1 MAKGTVTTNTPT
13 AFQDVTQDGV
23 HVAANG
29 VFDGASFAV
38 EQELGD
44 ELVSNPQPILD
55 EGVAIVITADID
67 FLLNVT
73 KGDRIRLNPTGGGG
87 SLDVDFNL
95 AGASIA
101 R

>member
-1 MAKGTVTTNTPT
+1 MASGKIIANGVT
-13 AFQDVTQDGV
+13 AFQDVTQEGV
-23 HVAANG
+23 HVAAAG
-29 VFDGASFAV
+29 TFDSGSIAV
-38 EQELGD
+38 EQDVNGTT
-44 ELVSNPQPILD
+44 VPVLD

-73 KGDRIRLNPTGGGG
+73 KGDRIRLNMTGVVTA
-87 SLDVDFNL
+87 SDIDFNL